1 MTERERLIQ
10 ILDDAKI
17 KALGTLGS
25 MNEGFGAWY
34 ADRLLEA
41 GVIVPPCKVGDT
53 VYVHTIDSP
62 TGIEKSRV
70 KRMTLQNLQDG
81 MTIRIIV
88 PCVYDDWGNAVW
100 EFYPDDFGKTV
111 FLTKEEAKR
120 ALKERRDSNG

>member
-53 VYVHTIDSP
+53 VYCIRYDKARNPFVKALEVRTI
-62 TGIEKSRV
+62 TTFGINKFLV
-70 KRMTLQNLQDG
+70 FTTK
-81 MTIRIIV
+81 
-88 PCVYDDWGNAVW
+88 DDTWGTMAFAT
-100 EFYPDDFGKTV
+100 E
-111 FLTKEEAKR
+111 EEAEK
-120 ALKERRDSNG
+120 ALKERSEGK